1 MSSDRSMLPSPCQ
14 RNCCLDEQN
23 ICLGCGRSM
32 QEILDWGQADSA
44 RRQQICQA
52 AEARLRQRKAPS

>member
-1 MSSDRSMLPSPCQ
+1 MNSEPASPCRRQ
-14 RNCCLDEQN
+14 CCLDELD

-32 QEILDWGQADSA
+32 QEILAWSAADA
-44 RRQQICQA
+44 QCRRQICEA